1 MKEIK
6 GIQIKFNKG
15 EETPP
20 RRINSRGQ
28 IKIFFQKSFEP
39 LENS

>member
-1 MKEIK
+1 MKEII
-6 GIQIKFNKG
+6 GIQIQIQNGRRK
-15 EETPP
+15 PP